1 MVAAYLK
8 IDQFMSQ
15 FVNPK
20 KRSFLLPEGC
30 KDLIDV
36 LNYRDCAKGSG
47 AELGKIILQAFESDE
62 QLRRKLAVT
71 AKTPPFEIFIRAVL
85 FHAQRLHA
93 TELVIGIPS
102 AYRDTPIQYKVGD
115 GWYDFAPIPSLIRNE
130 VLAELAHMAHLP
142 DGPFPK
148 QGVVDVP
155 LSGGVRLRW
164 IVSVASADGLCTL
177 ARARD

>member
-1 MVAAYLK
+1 LSPVNLHLEGHAPSWPLRSAGIFRLPQPVNSVLTNDYFELNEGLVAAYLK

-62 QLRRKLAVT
+62 QLRRKLAGNV
-71 AKTPPFEIFIRAVL
+71 
-85 FHAQRLHA
+85 
-93 TELVIGIPS
+93 S
-102 AYRDTPIQYKVGD
+102 ANAMALSIA
-115 GWYDFAPIPSLIRNE
+115 FAL
-130 VLAELAHMAHLP
+130 LT
-142 DGPFPK
+142 
-148 QGVVDVP
+148 
-155 LSGGVRLRW
+155 
-164 IVSVASADGLCTL
+164 VS
-177 ARARD
+177 